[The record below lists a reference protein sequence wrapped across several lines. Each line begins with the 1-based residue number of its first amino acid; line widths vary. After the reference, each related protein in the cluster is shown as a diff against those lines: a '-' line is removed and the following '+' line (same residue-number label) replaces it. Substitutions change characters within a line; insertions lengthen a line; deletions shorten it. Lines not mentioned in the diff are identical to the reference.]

1 MKAPIWR
8 VRLINNGEIHYKILA
23 VERILQN
30 NPNGLTL
37 NQIVNM
43 VDNYYGLKIER
54 KSFYNYIN
62 ILTRFMPIQV
72 ERKGNKFVYF
82 LER

>member
-1 MKAPIWR
+1 M
-8 VRLINNGEIHYKILA
+8 NNGEIHYKILA

-30 NPNGLTL
+30 HPHGLTRK
-37 NQIVNM
+37 QIIDM
-43 VDNYYGLKIER
+43 VDNHYGLKIDR
-54 KSFYNYIN
+54 KVFYSYIN

-72 ERKGNKFVYF
+72 ERNGNTVIYF